1 MSDTRLPDHIFGLDY
16 ERIRRGWY
24 TDKYF
29 INAACILSELVRE
42 RYAFAGKQPSEFE
55 EKGLTV
61 DDVQVG
67 ELQVVMQLFARREPF
82 SLVAGTDRAIA
93 IYRNCAGHF
102 GADGAFLTAD
112 DTLEIQ
118 SLHDGERVAPW
129 EPVMHVKGV
138 YRDLAALE
146 TPVLGVLTR
155 GAKVATNVYLALEA
169 AKGKP
174 IFFFP
179 ARYDMP
185 EAQASDGY
193 AYKVAVEAY
202 NREHGTN
209 LPLLISTDAQGEWW
223 GGTGAGTVSH
233 SYLLCFFKDTA
244 EAMMHFARV
253 MPPETKRVALVDVN
267 NDCIG
272 DSITAATRLFQKYIV
287 LANEGRTDEAQKY
300 VLFGV
305 RPDTASNMLDRAF
318 EHDEAAGEEDRG
330 VSPKLVR
337 RLREALDE
345 AYLTL
350 GVPAKTRDEAKKYF
364 RNIKIVASCGFDPEQ
379 IAAFESAGV
388 PVDIYGV
395 GSYFLR
401 GESNDYTADIVA
413 VKVRD
418 RWVDFAKEGRRFV
431 QSKRLNKV
439 ELRRS
444 GAVQRSLT

>member
-16 ERIRRGWY
+16 ERIRKGWY

-29 INAACILSELVRE
+29 INAADILSQLVRE
-42 RYAFAGKQPSEFE
+42 GYTFAGKAPDELA
-55 EKGLTV
+55 EKGSAV
-61 DDVQVG
+61 NDVPVG

-82 SLVAGTDRAIA
+82 SLTAGTDRAIA
-93 IYRNCAGHF
+93 IYKNCAGHLE
-102 GADGAFLTAD
+102 ADGTFVPAD
-112 DTLEIQ
+112 AALEIE
-118 SLHDGERVAPW
+118 SLHDGEKVVPW
-129 EPVMHVKGV
+129 EPVMHVRGV

-169 AKGKP
+169 ANGKP

-179 ARYDMP
+179 ARYDIP
-185 EAQASDGY
+185 EAQAADGY

-202 NREHGTN
+202 NREHGAN

-233 SYLLCFFKDTA
+233 SYLLCFLKDTA
-244 EAMMHFARV
+244 EAMLHFARV
-253 MPPETKRVALVDVN
+253 MPAETKRVALVDVN

-272 DSITAATRLFQKYIV
+272 DSIAAATTLFQRYIA
-287 LANEGRTDEAQKY
+287 LAHEGRTEVAQKY

-305 RPDTASNMLDRAF
+305 RPDTAPNMLDKAF
-318 EHDEAAGEEDRG
+318 EQDETACEEDRG
-330 VSPKLVR
+330 VSPKLVH
-337 RLREALDE
+337 RLRQALDE

-350 GVPAKTRDEAKKYF
+350 DVPATSRDAAKRYF

-379 IAAFESAGV
+379 IASFEESGA

-401 GESNDYTADIVA
+401 GETTDYTADIVA
-413 VKVRD
+413 VKIHD
-418 RWVDFAKEGRRFV
+418 SWVNFAKEGRRLI
-431 QSKRLNKV
+431 QSKRLKKV
-439 ELRRS
+439 ELLRS
-444 GAVQRSLT
+444 NGV

>member
-1 MSDTRLPDHIFGLDY
+1 MSDTRLSDHIFGLDY
-16 ERIRRGWY
+16 EKIRKGWY

-29 INAACILSELVRE
+29 INAAEILSQLVRE
-42 RYAFAGKQPSEFE
+42 GYTFAGKPPGEFE
-55 EKGLTV
+55 EEAISA

-67 ELQVVMQLFARREPF
+67 ELQVLVQLFARREPF

-102 GADGAFLTAD
+102 GADGAFVPAD
-112 DTLEIQ
+112 DTLEIE
-118 SLHDGERVAPW
+118 SLHDGDRVVPW

-179 ARYDMP
+179 ARYDIP
-185 EAQASDGY
+185 EAQAADGY

-202 NREHGTN
+202 NREHGTT

-233 SYLLCFFKDTA
+233 SYLLCLLKDTS
-244 EAMMHFARV
+244 EAMVHFARL
-253 MPPETKRVALVDVN
+253 MPAETKRVALVDVN

-272 DSITAATRLFQKYIV
+272 DSIAAATKLFQRYIA
-287 LANEGRTDEAQKY
+287 LANEGRTEEAQKY

-305 RPDTASNMLDRAF
+305 RPDNAGNMLDKAF
-318 EHDEAAGEEDRG
+318 EQDDTAGEEDRG
-330 VSPKLVR
+330 VSPRLVR

-350 GVPAKTRDEAKKYF
+350 DVPAKARDEAKQYF

-379 IAAFESAGV
+379 IAAFEGAGV

-413 VKVRD
+413 VKIRD
-418 RWVDFAKEGRRFV
+418 RWVNFAKEGRRLI

-444 GAVQRSLT
+444 SAVQRSPT